1 MTEPVSHSS
10 FEDLVFQRRTKLTAF
25 RSAGV
30 NPFPAR
36 FDGAARAADALA
48 RFGSLPPGGH
58 GEETL
63 VVAGRVMTRRDMG
76 KTIFA
81 HLQDLSGKIQIY
93 LKKDELGEAFASFQ
107 NGVDL
112 GDIVGASGFPF
123 RTRTG
128 EITVHVKSWTILSK
142 ALRPPPEKFHGMTDV
157 EVRYRRRE
165 VDLFSNE
172 DVRARFLARQRI
184 VSSLRQTL
192 AAKNFI
198 EVETPVLQSVPGG
211 AAAKPFQTH
220 HNALDMSLSLRI
232 APELFLKR
240 LIVGGLERVFE
251 IGRAF
256 RNEGID
262 TRHNPEF
269 TILEAYQAY
278 TDVNGMMDLAEE
290 LIRGAARVVGPLGRA
305 QSPESPEGAAR
316 VVGDG
321 SSLQFTYRKA
331 TVDLALPFARVS
343 LAQAFH
349 EKLGLDY
356 AALCRENGW
365 RTAAEKWGIDVG
377 GLPDAKCFDALLD
390 EKILPGLPPATFL
403 YGYPAAFSP
412 LAKAPTD
419 TPDIADRF
427 ELFLCG
433 EEVANAYSEQNDP
446 DVQRKHFEAQARQ
459 RKAGD
464 EEAMPA
470 DEEFLVA
477 LEHGM
482 PPAGGLGIGVDR
494 LTMILTGTDSI
505 REVIL
510 FPLLRPD

>member
-1 MTEPVSHSS
+1 MTDTVTHSS
-10 FEDLVFQRRTKLTAF
+10 FEDLVFQRRAKLTSF
-25 RSAGV
+25 RASGV

-36 FDGAARAADALA
+36 FDGMERAADVLSRYA
-48 RFGSLPPGGH
+48 SLPAGGH
-58 GEETL
+58 AEET
-63 VVAGRVMTRRDMG
+63 VTVAGRVMTRRDMG

-93 LKKDELGEAFASFQ
+93 LKKDELVEAFASFQ

-112 GDIVGASGFPF
+112 GDIVGASGFAF

-128 EITVHVKSWTILSK
+128 EITLHVKGWKLLSK

-172 DVRARFLARQRI
+172 EVRARFLARQRI

-192 AAKNFI
+192 AGKNFI

-211 AAAKPFQTH
+211 AAAKPFATH
-220 HNALDMSLSLRI
+220 HNALDMTLSLRI

-278 TDVNGMMDLAEE
+278 TDVNGMMDLAED
-290 LIRGAARVVGPLGRA
+290 LIRQAALAVR
-305 QSPESPEGAAR
+305 PEGTT
-316 VVGDG
+316 
-321 SSLQFTYRKA
+321 LPFTYRKSS
-331 TVDLALPFARVS
+331 VDLAAPFARVS
-343 LAQAFH
+343 LAQAFN

-356 AALCRENGW
+356 GALCRDNGW
-365 RTAAEKWGIDVG
+365 RAAADQFGIDVDG
-377 GLPDAKCFDALLD
+377 VPDAKCFDAILD
-390 EKILPGLPPATFL
+390 KKILPGLPPAAFL

-412 LAKAPTD
+412 LAKAPTA

-459 RKAGD
+459 RQAGD
-464 EEAMPA
+464 DEAMPA
-470 DEEFLVA
+470 DEEFLIA

-510 FPLLRPD
+510 FPLLRPE

>member
-1 MTEPVSHSS
+1 MTDTVPLSS
-10 FEDLVFQRRTKLTAF
+10 FEDLVFQRRSKLAAF
-25 RSAGV
+25 RAAGE

-36 FDGAARAADALA
+36 FDGADPAAHVLA
-48 RFGSLPPGGH
+48 RYAALPVGGH
-58 GEETL
+58 AEESV

-81 HLQDLSGKIQIY
+81 HIQDLSGKVQIY
-93 LKKDELGEAFASFQ
+93 LKKDELGDVFASFQ

-112 GDIVGASGFPF
+112 GDIVGASGFAF

-128 EITVHVKSWTILSK
+128 EITLHVKRWTLLAK

-184 VSSLRQTL
+184 VSSLRQSL
-192 AAKNFI
+192 GDKNFI
-198 EVETPVLQSVPGG
+198 EVETPILQSVPGG
-211 AAAKPFQTH
+211 AAAKPFATH
-220 HNALDMSLSLRI
+220 HNALDLSLSLRI

-240 LIVGGLERVFE
+240 LLVGGLERVFE
-251 IGRAF
+251 MGRAF

-278 TDVNGMMDLAEE
+278 TDVHGMMDLAEE
-290 LIRGAARVVGPLGRA
+290 LIRGAAREVVPPGR
-305 QSPESPEGAAR
+305 E
-316 VVGDG
+316 G
-321 SSLQFTYRKA
+321 SSLPFLYRKVP
-331 TVDLALPFARVS
+331 VDLAEPFARVS
-343 LAQAFH
+343 LAQLFQ
-349 EKLGLDY
+349 ETLGLDY
-356 AALCRENGW
+356 GALCRENGW
-365 RTAAEKWGIDVG
+365 RNAAARVGIDGDGVS
-377 GLPDAKCFDALLD
+377 DAKCFDAILD
-390 EKILPGLPPATFL
+390 KKILPGLPPATFL
-403 YGYPAAFSP
+403 YGYPAGFSP
-412 LAKAPTD
+412 LAKASPA

-427 ELFLCG
+427 ELFICG

-459 RKAGD
+459 RQGGD
-464 EEAMPA
+464 DEAMPA
-470 DEEFLVA
+470 DEEFLIA

-482 PPAGGLGIGVDR
+482 PPAGGPGDR
-494 LTMILTGTDSI
+494 GGPIDDDPHRHRFHPRSDF
-505 REVIL
+505 V
-510 FPLLRPD
+510 PSPSP